1 MYDSK
6 SLTISFIN
14 ETGQFAMDYYE
25 YRFFGNSFIEDEWG
39 VPLSENID
47 TDGVIKRQP
56 RYHGFDLLNDVLNSR
71 IPTLKNYWEE
81 INEGGIVKTKS
92 EINSERTGQAREL
105 SSQLENTFVEF
116 VFDNEKYCR
125 EIEDEYNRLFNVIMP
140 RIYNG
145 EFLSFPEMNNSF
157 QMEEYQ
163 KNAIARIIY
172 GKNTLL
178 SQQVGAGKTF
188 EMIASGMEMKRM
200 GKRNKLLYVV
210 PNHLIGQW
218 RNEFMTLYPQA
229 NILAISTND
238 FGTKKRADIVNKMA
252 VNNYDAV
259 IMGHS
264 SFKLIPMD
272 NEIQLN
278 FLNEEIDKLVTA
290 IEEAKANGSH
300 QNTAVV
306 KLLERS
312 KKAVEKNVK
321 KLTDIKR
328 DQGITFDK
336 LGVDYMF
343 VDEAHEFKNL
353 YTYTAMSNIAG
364 VP

>member
-1 MYDSK
+1 M
-6 SLTISFIN
+6 
-14 ETGQFAMDYYE
+14 
-25 YRFFGNSFIEDEWG
+25 
-39 VPLSENID
+39 
-47 TDGVIKRQP
+47 
-56 RYHGFDLLNDVLNSR
+56 
-71 IPTLKNYWEE
+71 
-81 INEGGIVKTKS
+81 
-92 EINSERTGQAREL
+92 
-105 SSQLENTFVEF
+105 
-116 VFDNEKYCR
+116 
-125 EIEDEYNRLFNVIMP
+125 
-140 RIYNG
+140 
-145 EFLSFPEMNNSF
+145 
-157 QMEEYQ
+157 
-163 KNAIARIIY
+163 
-172 GKNTLL
+172 
-178 SQQVGAGKTF
+178 GAGKTF

-218 RNEFMTLYPQA
+218 RNEFLTLYPQA

-312 KKAVEKNVK
+312 KKAVEK
-321 KLTDIKR
+321 
-328 DQGITFDK
+328 
-336 LGVDYMF
+336 M
-343 VDEAHEFKNL
+343 
-353 YTYTAMSNIAG
+353 
-364 VP
+364 